1 MDIEQQVKKL
11 VKKYNTICPFELADY
26 VKVHVRYCDL
36 PANVFGLYKR
46 VNKQS
51 FIVLNQNHNYIIQRF
66 TCAHELGHRFLHRA
80 LGYFFIEEHTLFQPG
95 RYEREANHFAVMLLT
110 HNAEMIEGET
120 IEQFYARHG
129 IPKEIIGKI

>member
-1 MDIEQQVKKL
+1 MDIEQQVKKI
-11 VKKYNTICPFELADY
+11 VKKHKTICPFELTDY
-26 VKVHVRYCDL
+26 LNIHVRYYDL

-51 FIVLNQNHNYIIQRF
+51 FIVLNQDHSYTIQRF
-66 TCAHELGHRFLHRA
+66 TCAHELGHHFLHRA
-80 LGYFFIEEHTLFQPG
+80 LGYFFIEEHTLFHPG
-95 RYEREANHFAVMLLT
+95 KFEREANRFAERLLT
-110 HNAEMIEGET
+110 YRAEMIEGET